1 VWAEVIKSGFK
12 GILLVGSKADKANK
26 GFAFYQSKF
35 RRKKHVKNL
44 NPGKNYC

>member
-1 VWAEVIKSGFK
+1 MDLKEYSASK
-12 GILLVGSKADKANK
+12 LLVGSKADKANK